1 LVAALATVGLLLM
14 ACGASDRP
22 ATSAGPPDQPGVG
35 DSVPAAVT
43 EPSPLPAV
51 EVRDLG
57 TGASA
62 DLAGLLPADR
72 PLLIWFW
79 APH

>member
-1 LVAALATVGLLLM
+1 LVAALATVGLILM
-14 ACGASDRP
+14 ACGESARP
-22 ATSAGPPDQPGVG
+22 ATSAVPPDQPGG
-35 DSVPAAVT
+35 ADSVPATVT

-57 TGASA
+57 TGAST

-72 PLLIWFW
+72 PLLMWFW